1 MCIDKQ
7 KVAVVIVTHD
17 SGAVLPACISA
28 LKKQT
33 RQPDRIIIV
42 DSGSIDTLYL
52 TSYGND
58 EQIDV
63 ILRDNMGFSA
73 ANNLGAA
80 TLSKSYT
87 YLLFLNPD
95 TFLDPD
101 FIQKGIELFDEY
113 DEAGVITGRMA
124 GFDPVK
130 MAATGLLDSTGIFR
144 KWYGRWYDRGQG
156 EVDDNC
162 YNVPEFVPAI
172 CGALMLCRL
181 EYLHGAV
188 KGSDIFNPAFFM
200 YKEDIELSLRL
211 RKTGVKLLYHPELRA
226 FHCRGWEA
234 ERSKIPFSKKIL
246 SASNELLLYRNHFSP
261 YILWALFKYVLVRFF
276 RV

>member
-1 MCIDKQ
+1 M
-7 KVAVVIVTHD
+7 VIVTHD
-17 SGAVLPACISA
+17 SGAVLSACIAA

-33 RQPDRIIIV
+33 RQPDRILIV
-42 DSGSIDTLYL
+42 DSGSTDTLYL
-52 TSYGND
+52 TPYNND
-58 EQIDV
+58 TQVEIV
-63 ILRDNMGFSA
+63 YSDNVGFSA

-80 TLSKSYT
+80 NLPESYSH
-87 YLLFLNPD
+87 LLFLNPD
-95 TFLDPD
+95 AFLDPD
-101 FIQKGIELFDEY
+101 FIQKGMELFDEY

-156 EVDDNC
+156 ELDDNC

-172 CGALMLCRL
+172 CGALMLCRFD
-181 EYLHGAV
+181 YLYRAV
-188 KGSDIFNPAFFM
+188 KGIDIFDPDFFM

-211 RKTGVKLLYHPELRA
+211 RKNGVKLLYHPELRA

-234 ERSKIPFSKKIL
+234 ERHKVSFSKKIL
-246 SASNELLLYRNHFSP
+246 SARNELLLYRRHFSP
-261 YILWALFKYVLVRFF
+261 YIFWALLKYVLVRFF